1 MPHKHK
7 FGRFCCHRFY
17 NADLNASIGDLDS
30 SGSNTLW
37 DTNFNWRVAPL
48 TFIELFF
55 TQFNQPFTYK
65 QTLHTHRVVVLGILI
80 EGSAYKFL

>member
-1 MPHKHK
+1 M
-7 FGRFCCHRFY
+7 
-17 NADLNASIGDLDS
+17 
-30 SGSNTLW
+30 W